1 MTVKTSISITDQQEA
16 FARALIDEGRYPSL
30 SAVVQRGLD
39 LLRSQTDAEEA
50 VTDALRELVRQRRG
64 GTFVSPADMK
74 GRVDRMI
81 ERKRRGHGVEG

>member
-16 FARALIDEGRYPSL
+16 FARALIDEGRYPSV

-64 GTFVSPADMK
+64 GKFVSSSDMK
-74 GRVDRMI
+74 SRVDRMI
-81 ERKRRGHGVEG
+81 QQKRREHGVEG

>member
-16 FARALIDEGRYPSL
+16 FARALIDEGRYPSV

-64 GTFVSPADMK
+64 GKFVSSSDMK
-74 GRVDRMI
+74 SRVDRMI
-81 ERKRRGHGVEG
+81 QRKRREHGVEG